1 MPLAKRFVDKGFTVK
16 ASTRSKDRFS
26 DLEAVG
32 AEAFIV
38 DIDQGVE
45 KIQSFLQAKVLV
57 INITSKNIQ
66 GFSDLLKQ
74 IESSAIEKLIFIS
87 STSVY
92 DNVNKVIS
100 ESDGLEVKTKPL
112 SVIEDLLR
120 SSEHFETTIVRFSG
134 LVGGKRD
141 PGNFFRHGRPVKLP
155 NAPVNLIHLDDCLNI
170 LQQIIEKNI
179 WGEVFNCCADTH
191 PIKKDFYTQATQ
203 RAGKPLPDFS
213 CADDDS
219 YKIISNQKVKDVLGY
234 EFVYPDLMS
243 IEYDK
248 DLG

>member
-1 MPLAKRFVDKGFTVK
+1 MPLAKRFVDQGFIVK

-32 AEAFIV
+32 AEPFIV
-38 DIDQGVE
+38 DIDQGFDRL
-45 KIQSFLQAKVLV
+45 QNFLQTKVLV

-66 GFSDLLKQ
+66 GFSELLKL
-74 IESSAIEKLIFIS
+74 IETSIIDKLIFVS

-112 SVIEDLLR
+112 SIIEDLLR
-120 SSEHFETTIVRFSG
+120 SSEQFETTIVRFSG

-191 PIKKDFYTQATQ
+191 PTKKVFYTQAAQ
-203 RAGKPLPDFS
+203 RAGVPLPDFS
-213 CADDDS
+213 CKDDDS
-219 YKIISNQKVKDVLGY
+219 YKIISNQKVKKSLGY
-234 EFVYPDLMS
+234 EFIHPDLML
-243 IEYDK
+243 IEFVRA
-248 DLG
+248 